1 MTDPGPNANRR
12 SATFGALA
20 AVDQSWSLSG
30 NPDACITGIAYNSN
44 RVVEGDLFV
53 ALRGG
58 YVDGHQFAGAALEAG
73 AVALMVERPTGV
85 GVPEI
90 VVADTRAALAQ
101 LSAEFFGHP
110 SHKLTV
116 VGITGTDGKTTTSYL
131 LDSILRDAGRR
142 TGVIGTIAVT
152 IDNKI
157 VEGETRQTT
166 PESLDVQRHLANMVD
181 AGVEVAIVE
190 ATSHGLD
197 LHRLDAVRFQLAGV
211 TNITHEHLEHHK
223 TIAAYRRAKGR
234 LFERAGEAGGS
245 VVINLD
251 DEGAAEMISYS
262 NGARVM
268 TYGLGKGGDLR
279 AESIELRVD
288 CSQFGLVHR
297 NDRRAVRL
305 PMLGSYNVSN
315 ALCAAGLALSLGIGL
330 DQVVESLQRA
340 SAVPGR
346 MEQVDCGQAF
356 SVIVDYAHTP
366 DSLTKVLMLLRS
378 FNPSGRLIV
387 VSGSAGERDV
397 AKRPLQGAVCV
408 AVADFS
414 IFTTEDPR
422 LEDPDA
428 IIADIAAGALARGAV
443 EGQDFVQI
451 TDRMDALREA
461 IGRARSGD
469 VVLLAGKG
477 HERSIIWGHD
487 KRPWDEASAARQ
499 VLNEL
504 SVGGRTCG

>member
-1 MTDPGPNANRR
+1 
-12 SATFGALA
+12 
-20 AVDQSWSLSG
+20 
-30 NPDACITGIAYNSN
+30 
-44 RVVEGDLFV
+44 
-53 ALRGG
+53 
-58 YVDGHQFAGAALEAG
+58 
-73 AVALMVERPTGV
+73 
-85 GVPEI
+85 
-90 VVADTRAALAQ
+90 
-101 LSAEFFGHP
+101 
-110 SHKLTV
+110 
-116 VGITGTDGKTTTSYL
+116 
-131 LDSILRDAGRR
+131 
-142 TGVIGTIAVT
+142 
-152 IDNKI
+152 
-157 VEGETRQTT
+157 
-166 PESLDVQRHLANMVD
+166 
-181 AGVEVAIVE
+181 
-190 ATSHGLD
+190 
-197 LHRLDAVRFQLAGV
+197 
-211 TNITHEHLEHHK
+211 
-223 TIAAYRRAKGR
+223 
-234 LFERAGEAGGS
+234 
-245 VVINLD
+245 
-251 DEGAAEMISYS
+251 
-262 NGARVM
+262 VM